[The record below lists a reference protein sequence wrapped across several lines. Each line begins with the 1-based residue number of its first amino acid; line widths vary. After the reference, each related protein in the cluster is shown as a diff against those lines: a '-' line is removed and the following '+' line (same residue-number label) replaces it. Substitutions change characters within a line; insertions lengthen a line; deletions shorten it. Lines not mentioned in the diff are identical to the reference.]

1 MKIIIAPDKYKGNM
15 TSPELCGIIRN
26 EFLAE
31 MPDAEIICIP
41 LADGGDGTTEALTA
55 AHHGE
60 IRTVTVSGPLGK
72 PAAARFGIYDAGQA
86 AVLEMA
92 TASGLA
98 LLKNETLQPLRADT
112 FGTGELIK
120 AALDAGARTLTVG
133 IGGSAT
139 TDGGT
144 GMARALG
151 CRFLDAAG
159 NELPPGPE
167 ALNRLDKIDISG
179 VEPRLFRTKIK
190 VACDVTNPLL
200 GPNGTV
206 AVYGP
211 QKGVTPATAPVL
223 ESALTRLAQV
233 WKKQGMLDSAEQPG
247 DGAAGGLGAGLRA
260 FCHAELVSGAKL
272 VMEAAGLEKHLSGAD
287 LLITGEG
294 CTDSQT
300 DAGKLCGEAAAAAHR
315 HGVPVLL
322 LSGALKG
329 DPAGFSRVFDYA
341 FSTST
346 GAHANI
352 EEAIKAGRRDLAFT
366 ARNLARIFK
375 RGVCGK

>member
-15 TSPELCGIIRN
+15 TSPEICAIIR
-26 EFLAE
+26 EAFLEE

-41 LADGGDGTTEALTA
+41 LADGGDGTMEALTA

-60 IRTVTVSGPLGK
+60 LRRISVRGPLGT
-72 PAAARFGIYDAGQA
+72 PVEARFGIFDSGRS
-86 AVLEMA
+86 AVIEMA
-92 TASGLA
+92 AASGLA
-98 LLKNETLQPLRADT
+98 LLKPEELDPLRADT
-112 FGTGELIK
+112 YGTGELIRFS
-120 AALDAGARTLTVG
+120 LDNGAESLIIG

-139 TDGGT
+139 VDGGT

-151 CRFLDAAG
+151 YRFLDAEG
-159 NELPPGPE
+159 KELPPGPE
-167 ALNRLDKIDISG
+167 NLIRLEKIDAAG
-179 VEPRLFRTKIK
+179 VDPKLHAAGIK

-200 GPNGTV
+200 GPQGTV
-206 AVYGP
+206 SVYGP
-211 QKGVTPATAPVL
+211 QKGVVQETAPKL
-223 ESALTRLAQV
+223 EAALTRLSQV
-233 WKKQGMLDSAEQPG
+233 WKKQGMIDTVEKPG

-260 FCHAELVSGAKL
+260 FCRAELTSGARL
-272 VMEAAGLEKHLSGAD
+272 IMQAAGLEKHLPGAD

-300 DAGKLCGEAAAAAHR
+300 DAGKLCGEAAGIAHQY
-315 HGVPVLL
+315 GVPVLL

-329 DPAGFSRVFDYA
+329 DPFQFSQTFDYA

-346 GAHANI
+346 GAHADI
-352 EEAIKAGRRDLAFT
+352 AEAIRAGRNDLMFT

-375 RGVCGK
+375 KGIR

>member
-15 TSPELCGIIRN
+15 TSPELCEIIRR

-31 MPDAEIICIP
+31 MPEAEIICIP
-41 LADGGDGTTEALTA
+41 LADGGDGTTEALAA
-55 AHHGE
+55 AHHGD
-60 IRTVTVSGPLGK
+60 IRSVTVHGPLGK
-72 PAAARFGIYDAGQA
+72 AVEARLGVFDSGKS

-120 AALDAGARTLTVG
+120 AALDCGAETITIG

-151 CRFLDAAG
+151 YRFLDADG
-159 NELPPGPE
+159 QELPPGPD
-167 ALNRLDKIDISG
+167 ALVRLDKIDVSG
-179 VEPRLFRTKIK
+179 VDPRLSHTRIK

-211 QKGVTPATAPVL
+211 QKGVSSETAPVL
-223 ESALTRLAQV
+223 EAALTRLAQV
-233 WKKQGMLDSAEQPG
+233 WKKQRMLDSVEQPG

-260 FCHAELVSGAKL
+260 FCHAELTSGARL
-272 VMEAAGLEKHLSGAD
+272 VMEVAGLEKHLPGAD

-300 DAGKLCGEAAAAAHR
+300 DAGKLCGEVAAAAHR

-329 DPAGFSRVFDYA
+329 DPAGFNRVFDYA

-346 GAHANI
+346 GAHASI
-352 EEAIKAGRRDLAFT
+352 AEAVKAGRSDLIFT

-375 RGVCGK
+375 RGVVGK

>member
-1 MKIIIAPDKYKGNM
+1 MKIVIAPDKYKGNM
-15 TSPELCGIIRN
+15 TSPELCGIIRA
-26 EFLAE
+26 EFEAE
-31 MPDAEIICIP
+31 LPGAEIVCIP
-41 LADGGDGTTEALTA
+41 LADGGDGTAEALTA

-60 IRTVTVSGPLGK
+60 MRTVRVTGPLGK
-72 PAAARFGIYDAGQA
+72 PAQA
-86 AVLEMA
+86 QLGLFDGGRSAVLEMA
-92 TASGLA
+92 SASGLA
-98 LLKNETLQPLRADT
+98 LLDPAELDPLSADT
-112 FGTGELIK
+112 FGTGELML
-120 AALDAGARTLTVG
+120 AALDAGANSLTIG

-151 CRFLDAAG
+151 YRFLDASGA
-159 NELPPGPE
+159 ELPPGPQY
-167 ALNRLDKIDISG
+167 LTRLCSIDASKAD
-179 VEPRLFRTKIK
+179 PRLFRAKIQ

-211 QKGVTPATAPVL
+211 QKGVTPATAPIL
-223 ESALTRLAQV
+223 EQALTRLAEV
-233 WKKQGMLDSAEQPG
+233 WKKQGMLGSAENPG

-260 FCHAELVSGAKL
+260 FCKAELTSGAQL
-272 VMEAAGLEKHLSGAD
+272 VIRTAELEKHLDGAD

-300 DAGKLCGEAAAAAHR
+300 DSGKLCGAVAETAHR

-329 DPAGFSRVFDYA
+329 CQEDFARTFDYA

-346 GAHANI
+346 GAHKNLD
-352 EEAIKAGRRDLAFT
+352 EAIRAGRSDLAFT
-366 ARNLARIFK
+366 ARNLARLFK
-375 RGVCGK
+375 RGVR

>member
-1 MKIIIAPDKYKGNM
+1 M
-15 TSPELCGIIRN
+15 TSPELCEIIRR

-31 MPDAEIICIP
+31 MPEAEIICIP
-41 LADGGDGTTEALTA
+41 LADGGDGTTEALAA
-55 AHHGE
+55 AHHGD
-60 IRTVTVSGPLGK
+60 IRSVTVHGPLGK
-72 PAAARFGIYDAGQA
+72 AVEARLGVFDSGKS

-120 AALDAGARTLTVG
+120 AALDCGAETITIG

-151 CRFLDAAG
+151 YRFLDADG
-159 NELPPGPE
+159 QELPPGPD
-167 ALNRLDKIDISG
+167 ALVRLDKIDVSG
-179 VEPRLFRTKIK
+179 VDPRLSHTRIK

-211 QKGVTPATAPVL
+211 QKGVSSETAPVL
-223 ESALTRLAQV
+223 EAALTRLAQV
-233 WKKQGMLDSAEQPG
+233 WKKQRMLDSVEQPG

-260 FCHAELVSGAKL
+260 FCHAELTSGARL
-272 VMEAAGLEKHLSGAD
+272 VMEVAGLEKHLPGAD

-300 DAGKLCGEAAAAAHR
+300 DAGKLCGEVAAAAHR

-329 DPAGFSRVFDYA
+329 DPAGFNRVFDYA

-346 GAHANI
+346 GAHASI
-352 EEAIKAGRRDLAFT
+352 AEAVKAGRSDLIFT

-375 RGVCGK
+375 RGVVGK

>member
-1 MKIIIAPDKYKGNM
+1 MKIVIAPDKYKGNM
-15 TSPELCGIIRN
+15 TSPELCELIRR
-26 EFLAE
+26 EFQEE
-31 MPDAEIICIP
+31 MPDAQIVCIP

-60 IRTVTVSGPLGK
+60 LRRITVSGPLGQ
-72 PAAARFGIYDAGQA
+72 PVQA
-86 AVLEMA
+86 LLGVYNSGKSAVMEMA

-98 LLKNETLQPLRADT
+98 LLKGETLRPLQADT
-112 FGTGELIK
+112 FGTGELIR
-120 AALDAGARTLTVG
+120 AALDGGADELTIG

-139 TDGGT
+139 TDGGS

-151 CRFLDAAG
+151 YRFLDAQG
-159 NELPPGPE
+159 RELPPGPE
-167 ALNRLDKIDISG
+167 HLVMLEKIDLSQAD
-179 VEPRLFRTKIK
+179 PRLAGIRIQ

-200 GPNGTV
+200 GPNGSV

-211 QKGVTPATAPVL
+211 QKGVTPETAPIL
-223 ESALTRLAQV
+223 EAALSRLAQV
-233 WKKQGMLDSAEQPG
+233 WKNQGMLDSADNPG

-260 FCHAELVSGAKL
+260 FCHARLTSGARL
-272 VMEAAGLEKHLSGAD
+272 IMQAAGLERQLAGAD

-300 DAGKLCGEAAAAAHR
+300 DAGKLCGEAAAAAHA

-329 DPAGFSRVFDYA
+329 APEKFSQTFDYA

-352 EEAIKAGRRDLAFT
+352 EEAIRAGRRDLIFT

-375 RGVCGK
+375 RGVR

>member
-1 MKIIIAPDKYKGNM
+1 MKIVIAPDKYKGNM
-15 TSPELCGIIRN
+15 TSPELCSIIRN

-31 MPDAEIICIP
+31 MPDAEIVCLP
-41 LADGGDGTTEALTA
+41 LADGGDGTTEALTS
-55 AHHGE
+55 AHQGE
-60 IRTVTVSGPLGK
+60 LRTVSVTGPLGRTVS
-72 PAAARFGIYDAGQA
+72 ARLGVFDSGRS

-98 LLKNETLQPLRADT
+98 LLRPEELNPLRADT
-112 FGTGELIK
+112 FGTGELIR
-120 AALDAGARTLTVG
+120 AALDGGAEALTIG

-139 TDGGT
+139 TDGGI

-151 CRFLDAAG
+151 YRFLDAAG
-159 NELPPGPE
+159 QELPPGPE
-167 ALNRLDKIDISG
+167 ALIRLEKIDLSG
-179 VEPRLFRTKIK
+179 VDPRLFKTKIQ

-211 QKGVTPATAPVL
+211 QKGITPNIAPKL
-223 ESALTRLAQV
+223 EAALTQLAEV
-233 WKKQGMLDSAEQPG
+233 WKKQGMLESTDNPG

-260 FCHAELVSGAKL
+260 FCQAKLTSGARL
-272 VMEAAGLEKHLSGAD
+272 IMQVAGLDRHLENPD

-315 HGVPVLL
+315 RGVPVLL

-329 DPAGFSRVFDYA
+329 DPAKFHQTFDYA

-346 GAHANI
+346 GAHTDLA
-352 EEAIKAGRRDLAFT
+352 EAIRAGRSDLQFT
-366 ARNLARIFK
+366 ARNLARLFK
-375 RGVCGK
+375 RGVR

>member
-15 TSPELCGIIRN
+15 TSPELCEIIRN

-31 MPDAEIICIP
+31 MPDAEICCIP

-55 AHHGE
+55 AHRGE
-60 IRTVTVSGPLGK
+60 LRRVRVSDPLGRS
-72 PAAARFGIYDAGQA
+72 AEAVLGVFDNGQS

-92 TASGLA
+92 SASGLA
-98 LLKNETLQPLRADT
+98 LLGTEELNPLRADT
-112 FGTGELIK
+112 FGTGELIR
-120 AALDAGARTLTVG
+120 AALDGGADKLTIG

-139 TDGGT
+139 VDGGT

-151 CRFLDAAG
+151 YRFLDAAG
-159 NELPPGPE
+159 KELPPGPE
-167 ALNRLDKIDISG
+167 NLIRLDSITVSEVDS
-179 VEPRLFRTKIK
+179 RLFHTKIR

-200 GPNGTV
+200 GPQGAV

-211 QKGVTPATAPVL
+211 QKGVTP
-223 ESALTRLAQV
+223 ESAPKLEAALSRLAEV
-233 WKKQGMLDSAEQPG
+233 WQKQGMIDSVEKPG

-260 FCHAELVSGAKL
+260 FCKAELTSGARL
-272 VMEAAGLEKHLSGAD
+272 IMQVAGLEKQLDGAD

-300 DAGKLCGEAAAAAHR
+300 DAGKLCGEVAAAAHR

-329 DPAGFSRVFDYA
+329 DPARFNQTFDYA

-346 GAHANI
+346 GAHANLA
-352 EEAIKAGRRDLAFT
+352 EAIRAGKRDLIFT
-366 ARNLARIFK
+366 ARNLARLFK
-375 RGVCGK
+375 RGVR

>member
-15 TSPELCGIIRN
+15 TSPELCSIIRN
-26 EFLAE
+26 AFLAE
-31 MPDAEIICIP
+31 MPDAEIVCIP
-41 LADGGDGTTEALTA
+41 LADGGDGTVEALTA
-55 AHHGE
+55 AVHCGE
-60 IRTVTVSGPLGK
+60 LRTFQVSDPLGR
-72 PAAARFGIYDAGQA
+72 PVRAMLGSFNLGSS

-92 TASGLA
+92 LASGLA
-98 LLKNETLQPLRADT
+98 LLKEEERDPLRADT
-112 FGTGELIK
+112 FGTGELIR
-120 AALDAGARTLTVG
+120 AAMDGGAENLIIG

-151 CRFLDAAG
+151 YRFLDGAG
-159 NELPPGPE
+159 KELPPGPE
-167 ALNRLDKIDISG
+167 HLIRLEKIDVSG
-179 VEPRLFRTKIK
+179 VDPRLFETKIQ

-200 GPNGTV
+200 GPRGTV

-211 QKGVTPATAPVL
+211 QKGVTPEIAPKL
-223 ESALTRLAQV
+223 EQALTRLAEV
-233 WKKQGMLDSAEQPG
+233 WKKQGLLDSTDNPG

-260 FCHAELVSGAKL
+260 FCRAELTSGARL
-272 VMEAAGLEKHLSGAD
+272 VIQAAGLENQLEDAD

-300 DAGKLCGEAAAAAHR
+300 DAGKLCWEVAAAAHAY
-315 HGVPVLL
+315 GVPVLL

-329 DPAGFSRVFDYA
+329 DPAQFNRTFDYA
-341 FSTST
+341 FSIST
-346 GAHANI
+346 GAHTDLAA
-352 EEAIKAGRRDLAFT
+352 AIKAGRRDLAFT

-375 RGVCGK
+375 KGVC

>member
-1 MKIIIAPDKYKGNM
+1 MKIVIAPDKYKGNM
-15 TSPELCGIIRN
+15 TSPELCSIIRR

-31 MPDAEIICIP
+31 MPEAEIVCIP
-41 LADGGDGTTEALTA
+41 LADGGDGTTEALTS
-55 AHHGE
+55 AHQGE
-60 IRTVTVSGPLGK
+60 LREVSVTGPLGK
-72 PAAARFGIYDAGQA
+72 TVTARLGVFDGGRS

-92 TASGLA
+92 SASGLA
-98 LLKNETLQPLRADT
+98 LLGNGERDVLRADT
-112 FGTGELIK
+112 FGTGELIR
-120 AALDAGARTLTVG
+120 AALDGGAVSLTVG

-151 CRFLDAAG
+151 YRFLDAAG
-159 NELPPGPE
+159 HELPPGPG
-167 ALNRLDKIDISG
+167 ALTALDRIDDSQ
-179 VEPRLFRTKIK
+179 VDPRLFEAKIQ

-211 QKGVTPATAPVL
+211 QKGVTPETAPKL
-223 ESALTRLAQV
+223 EAALTRLAQV
-233 WKKQGMLDSAEQPG
+233 WKKQGMLETSDNPG

-260 FCHAELVSGAKL
+260 FCHAELTSGAQL
-272 VMEAAGLEKHLSGAD
+272 IMRAAGLEKHLDGAD

-315 HGVPVLL
+315 RGVPVLL

-329 DPAGFSRVFDYA
+329 DPESFGRTFDYA

-346 GAHANI
+346 GAHADLGA
-352 EEAIKAGRRDLAFT
+352 AIRAGRSDLAFT
-366 ARNLARIFK
+366 ARNLARLFK
-375 RGVCGK
+375 RGVR

>member
-15 TSPELCGIIRN
+15 TSPELCGIIRA
-26 EFLAE
+26 EFQAE
-31 MPDAEIICIP
+31 LPDAEIVCIP

-55 AHHGE
+55 AHCGE

-72 PAAARFGIYDAGQA
+72 PVQARFGVFDGGRS

-92 TASGLA
+92 SASGLA
-98 LLKNETLQPLRADT
+98 LLDPDERDPLSANT
-112 FGTGELIK
+112 FGTGELIS
-120 AALDAGARTLTVG
+120 AALDAGAESLVIG

-151 CRFLDAAG
+151 YRFLDAAG
-159 NELPPGPE
+159 AELPPGPQH
-167 ALNRLDKIDISG
+167 LIRLHSMDVSG
-179 VEPRLFRTKIK
+179 VDPRLFKAKIK

-200 GPNGTV
+200 GPQGAV

-211 QKGVTPATAPVL
+211 QKGVTPETAPVL
-223 ESALTRLAQV
+223 EAALTRLSEV
-233 WKKQGMLDSAEQPG
+233 WQAQGMLDSVEGPG

-260 FCHAELVSGAKL
+260 FCKAELTSGAQL
-272 VMEAAGLEKHLSGAD
+272 VIAASGLEKLLDGAD

-300 DAGKLCGEAAAAAHR
+300 DSGKLCGVVAGIAHR

-329 DPAGFSRVFDYA
+329 DPEDFSRTFDYA

-346 GAHANI
+346 GAHRDLA
-352 EEAIKAGRRDLAFT
+352 EAIRAGRRDLQFT
-366 ARNLARIFK
+366 ARNLARLFK
-375 RGVCGK
+375 KGVR

>member
-15 TSPELCGIIRN
+15 TSPELCKIIRN

-72 PAAARFGIYDAGQA
+72 PAAARLGIFDSGKA

-120 AALDAGARTLTVG
+120 AALDTGARSLIVG

-151 CRFLDAAG
+151 YRFLDAAG
-159 NELPPGPE
+159 KELPPGPE
-167 ALNRLDKIDISG
+167 ALNQLDKID
-179 VEPRLFRTKIK
+179 
-190 VACDVTNPLL
+190 
-200 GPNGTV
+200 
-206 AVYGP
+206 
-211 QKGVTPATAPVL
+211 
-223 ESALTRLAQV
+223 
-233 WKKQGMLDSAEQPG
+233 
-247 DGAAGGLGAGLRA
+247 
-260 FCHAELVSGAKL
+260 VSGA
-272 VMEAAGLEKHLSGAD
+272 
-287 LLITGEG
+287 
-294 CTDSQT
+294 
-300 DAGKLCGEAAAAAHR
+300 
-315 HGVPVLL
+315 
-322 LSGALKG
+322 
-329 DPAGFSRVFDYA
+329 
-341 FSTST
+341 
-346 GAHANI
+346 
-352 EEAIKAGRRDLAFT
+352 
-366 ARNLARIFK
+366 
-375 RGVCGK
+375 

>member
-1 MKIIIAPDKYKGNM
+1 MKIVIAPDKYKGNM
-15 TSPELCGIIRN
+15 TSPELCEIIRR

-31 MPDAEIICIP
+31 MPDAEIVCIP

-60 IRTVTVSGPLGK
+60 IRSITVSGPLGK
-72 PAAARFGIYDAGQA
+72 PTEARFGIYDSGKG

-92 TASGLA
+92 AASGLA
-98 LLKNETLQPLRADT
+98 LLKNEPLQPLRADT
-112 FGTGELIK
+112 FGTGELIR
-120 AALDAGARTLTVG
+120 AALDAGAESLTVG

-151 CRFLDAAG
+151 YRFLDAAG
-159 NELPPGPE
+159 VELPPGPE
-167 ALNRLDKIDISG
+167 ALVRLERIDVSG
-179 VEPRLFRTKIK
+179 VDPRLFRARIK
-190 VACDVTNPLL
+190 AACDVTNPLL

-211 QKGVTPATAPVL
+211 QKGVGPETAPVL
-223 ESALTRLAQV
+223 EAALTRLALV
-233 WKKQGMLDSAEQPG
+233 WKKQGMLSVEQPG

-260 FCHAELVSGAKL
+260 FCRAELVSGARL

-287 LLITGEG
+287 LMITGEG

-315 HGVPVLL
+315 RGVPVLL

-329 DPAGFSRVFDYA
+329 DPEGFSRVFDYA

-346 GAHANI
+346 GAHASI
-352 EEAIKAGRRDLAFT
+352 EEAVKAGRRDLIFT

-375 RGVCGK
+375 RGAGGK

>member
-15 TSPELCGIIRN
+15 TSPELCSVIRN

-41 LADGGDGTTEALTA
+41 LADGGDGTAEALTA

-60 IRTVTVSGPLGK
+60 LRSVPASGPLGR
-72 PAAARFGIYDAGQA
+72 PVRAVLGTFDSGRS

-92 TASGLA
+92 SASGLA
-98 LLKNETLQPLRADT
+98 LLKEEERDPLRADT
-112 FGTGELIK
+112 FGTGELIR
-120 AALDAGARTLTVG
+120 AALDGGAETVIIG

-151 CRFLDAAG
+151 YRFLDASG
-159 NELPPGPE
+159 HELPPGPE
-167 ALNRLDKIDISG
+167 HLIRLEEIDVSH
-179 VEPRLFRTKIK
+179 VDQRLFKTRIQ

-200 GPNGTV
+200 GPQGTV

-211 QKGVTPATAPVL
+211 QKGVTPEMAPKL
-223 ESALTRLAQV
+223 EQALAQLAKI
-233 WKKQGMLDSAEQPG
+233 WKKQALLDSTDNPG

-260 FCHAELVSGAKL
+260 FCRAELTSGARL
-272 VMEAAGLEKHLSGAD
+272 VIQASGLEKQLAGAD

-300 DAGKLCGEAAAAAHR
+300 DAGKLCGEVAAAAHA

-329 DPAGFSRVFDYA
+329 DPAQFSRTFDYA

-346 GAHANI
+346 GAHANLA
-352 EEAIKAGRRDLAFT
+352 EAIKAGRRDLAFT

-375 RGVCGK
+375 KGGC

>member
-1 MKIIIAPDKYKGNM
+1 MKIVIAPDKYKGNM
-15 TSPELCGIIRN
+15 TSPELCGIIRA
-26 EFLAE
+26 EFQAE
-31 MPDAEIICIP
+31 LPDAEIVCIP

-60 IRTVTVSGPLGK
+60 IRTVTVTGPLGR
-72 PAAARFGIYDAGQA
+72 PVRAQFGVFDGGRS

-92 TASGLA
+92 SASGLA
-98 LLKNETLQPLRADT
+98 LLDPEGLDPLSADT
-112 FGTGELIK
+112 FGTGELII
-120 AALDAGARTLTVG
+120 AALNAGAKSLTVG

-151 CRFLDAAG
+151 YRFLDAAG
-159 NELPPGPE
+159 TELPPGPQH
-167 ALNRLDKIDISG
+167 LTKLHSIDVSG
-179 VEPRLFRTKIK
+179 VDPRLFQTKIE

-200 GPNGTV
+200 GPNGAV

-211 QKGVTPATAPVL
+211 QKGVTPETAPVL
-223 ESALTRLAQV
+223 EQALARLAEV
-233 WKKQGMLDSAEQPG
+233 WKNQRMLGSVENPG

-260 FCHAELVSGAKL
+260 FCKAELTSGAQL
-272 VMEAAGLEKHLSGAD
+272 VIRTAELEKHLDGAD
-287 LLITGEG
+287 LMITGEG

-300 DAGKLCGEAAAAAHR
+300 DSGKLCGVAAETAHR

-329 DPAGFSRVFDYA
+329 DPEAFARTFDYA

-346 GAHANI
+346 GAH
-352 EEAIKAGRRDLAFT
+352 RDLAAAVRAGRCDLQFT
-366 ARNLARIFK
+366 ARNLARLFK
-375 RGVCGK
+375 RGVR